1 MLDVVA
7 CGELL
12 IDFTPTSHAEKG
24 KIAFEQNPGGAPANV
39 LTALS
44 RLGKRT
50 SFIGAVGNDAFG
62 QFLKQTLLDLNIGA
76 TGLIMTSEAPTTLAF
91 VHINEHA
98 DRSFHF
104 YRNPGADTL
113 LRDTDI
119 DADLVAGARL
129 FHFGSLSL
137 THEPAR
143 AATRKAVEIAKNN
156 QRLVS
161 FDPNYRASL
170 WNDEEEAK
178 RIILSGISQA
188 HIVKLSEEE
197 VAFLAPAAEIH
208 EATDW
213 LIQEYG
219 NQLILVTLGAKG
231 CFYRTQDHCG
241 IVRGFNV
248 NAVDTT
254 GAGDAFFGGMLYQ
267 ILEAKEEIAT
277 ISPTKLE
284 KMIRFANA
292 VGALA
297 TTKTGAIP
305 AMPSLE
311 EVQRF
316 IEENTR

>member
-24 KIAFEQNPGGAPANV
+24 KLAFEQNPGGAPANV

-50 SFIGAVGNDAFG
+50 SFVGAVGNDAFG
-62 QFLKQTLLDLNIGA
+62 QFLKQTLLDLNIGT

-113 LRDTDI
+113 LRETDI
-119 DADLVAGARL
+119 DEELIGQARI

-143 AATRKAVEIAKNN
+143 AATKKAVEIAKNN
-156 QRLVS
+156 HRLVS

-170 WNDEEEAK
+170 WDDEDEAK

-188 HIVKLSEEE
+188 NIVKLSEEE
-197 VAFLAPAAEIH
+197 VVFLAPTGDVN

-213 LIQEYG
+213 LMQEYG

-231 CFYRTQDHCG
+231 CFYRTHDHCG
-241 IVRGFNV
+241 IVQGFKV
-248 NAVDTT
+248 DAVDTT
-254 GAGDAFFGGMLYQ
+254 GAGDAFFGGMLHQ
-267 ILEAKEEIAT
+267 ILEVKEDIAT
-277 ISPTKLE
+277 RTQTELE
-284 KMIRFANA
+284 QMIRFANA

-311 EVQRF
+311 EVERF
-316 IEENTR
+316 TKAGL

>member
-104 YRNPGADTL
+104 YRNPGADML

-119 DADLVAGARL
+119 DAGLVAGARL

-143 AATRKAVEIAKNN
+143 AATRKAVEMAKNN

-178 RIILSGISQA
+178 QIILSGITQA
-188 HIVKLSEEE
+188 DIVKLSEEE
-197 VAFLAPAAEIH
+197 VAFLAPTTEVQ

-241 IVRGFNV
+241 IVRGFKV
-248 NAVDTT
+248 DAVDTT

-267 ILEAKEEIAT
+267 ILETKKDIAT
-277 ISPTKLE
+277 LSQTELE
-284 KMIRFANA
+284 QMIRFANA

-311 EVQRF
+311 EVERF
-316 IEENTR
+316 IEQNIR

>member
-24 KIAFEQNPGGAPANV
+24 KIVFEQNPGGAPANV

-44 RLGKRT
+44 HLGKRT

-62 QFLKQTLLDLNIGA
+62 QFLKQTLLNLNIGT

-156 QRLVS
+156 QRFVS

-188 HIVKLSEEE
+188 DIVKLSEEE
-197 VAFLAPAAEIH
+197 VAFLAPTGNVNEAA
-208 EATDW
+208 DW
-213 LIQEYG
+213 LMQEYG

-241 IVRGFNV
+241 IVRGFKV
-248 NAVDTT
+248 DAVDAT

-305 AMPSLE
+305 AMPSLA
-311 EVQRF
+311 EVEGF

>member
-12 IDFTPTSHAEKG
+12 IDFTPVAHVEKG
-24 KIAFEQNPGGAPANV
+24 KIVFEQNPGGAPANV

-44 RLGKRT
+44 RFGKKT

-62 QFLKQTLLDLNIGA
+62 RFLKQTLVDTGIGT
-76 TGLIMTSEAPTTLAF
+76 TGLVMTDEAPTTLAF
-91 VHINEHA
+91 VHIDERS

-104 YRNPGADTL
+104 YRNPGADTM
-113 LRDTDI
+113 LRETDI
-119 DADLVAGARL
+119 NEELVVQARL

-143 AATRKAVEIAKNN
+143 SATRKAVEIAKQY

-170 WNDEEEAK
+170 WENSDEAK
-178 RIILSGISQA
+178 TMILAGIQQA
-188 HIVKLSEEE
+188 DIVKLSEEE
-197 VAFLAPAAEIH
+197 VAFVAPTGNVK
-208 EATDW
+208 EATEWMIRQYD
-213 LIQEYG
+213 

-231 CFYRTQDHCG
+231 CFYRTREHAG
-241 IVRGFNV
+241 IVDGFKV
-248 NAVDTT
+248 EAVDTT

-267 ILEAKEEIAT
+267 ILEQAKEITAL
-277 ISPTKLE
+277 SGQDLE
-284 KMIRFANA
+284 QMIRFANA

-297 TTKTGAIP
+297 TTRTGAIP
-305 AMPSLE
+305 AMPSLD
-311 EVQRF
+311 EVERF
-316 IEENTR
+316 IEGK

>member
-1 MLDVVA
+1 MLDVAA

-12 IDFTPTSHAEKG
+12 IDFTPTPHAEKG

-62 QFLKQTLLDLNIGA
+62 QFLKQTLLDLNIGV
-76 TGLIMTSEAPTTLAF
+76 TSLIMTSEAPTTLAF

-119 DADLVAGARL
+119 DAELVARASL

-170 WNDEEEAK
+170 WDDEDEAK

-188 HIVKLSEEE
+188 NIVKLSEEE
-197 VAFLAPAAEIH
+197 VAFLTPTGNVN

-231 CFYRTQDHCG
+231 CFYRTQNHSG
-241 IVRGFNV
+241 IVRGFKID
-248 NAVDTT
+248 AVDTT

-267 ILEAKEEIAT
+267 ILEAKEDIAT
-277 ISPTKLE
+277 LSQTELE
-284 KMIRFANA
+284 QMIRFANA

-305 AMPSLE
+305 AMPTLE
-311 EVQRF
+311 EVERF
-316 IEENTR
+316 IEQNTR